1 VTGPTVTGV
10 PDHLRVTVV
19 AVLDCRAE
27 DVPAFQRYEDVVLP
41 LLARHDGRLERRLRS
56 ADGSS
61 EVHVL
66 SFGSQAAYGR
76 YQADPD
82 RLEAGALLA
91 GVELGRRVLES
102 LIDVR

>member
-1 VTGPTVTGV
+1 
-10 PDHLRVTVV
+10 
-19 AVLDCRAE
+19 
-27 DVPAFQRYEDVVLP
+27 VPAFQRYEDVVLP
-41 LLARHDGRLERRLRS
+41 LLARHDGQLERRLRT
-56 ADGSS
+56 ADGST

-76 YQADPD
+76 YQVDPD
-82 RLEAGALLA
+82 RLEAGALLT